1 MVVNAIVLIKAERGA
16 VNNVAQKI
24 IAVDG
29 VSEVFSVAGRYDLVA
44 ILRAKSNEHV
54 AEIVTQAVQD
64 TQGILD
70 TETLLAFKAY
80 DREDLEAAF
89 SIGNE
94 EGADS

>member
-16 VNNVAQKI
+16 VNDLAQHI
-24 IAVDG
+24 VNLAG

-64 TQGILD
+64 MTGIID
-70 TETLLAFKAY
+70 TETLLAFKTY
-80 DREDLEAAF
+80 DQADLEAAF
-89 SIGNE
+89 SIGNDE
-94 EGADS
+94 